1 MFIAVYAWRVKPGK
15 EEQFREG
22 WRRGTAA
29 IVKKYASFGSRLHRE
44 ADGRFVGYAQWP
56 DEASWRAFF
65 DNPEPA
71 DREAAALFVDAME
84 PAPRE
89 PLMKLTV
96 LDDMLVHP

>member
-1 MFIAVYAWRVKPGK
+1 MFVAVYGWWVKPGK

-29 IVKKYASFGSRLHRE
+29 IVKKYGSFGSRLHRE
-44 ADGRFVGYAQWP
+44 ADGRFIGYAQWP
-56 DEASWRAFF
+56 DEESWRAFF

-71 DREAAALFVDAME
+71 DPHASALFVDAME
-84 PAPRE
+84 AWPRE

>member
-1 MFIAVYAWRVKPGK
+1 MFVAVYGWRIKPGK

-29 IVKKYASFGSRLHRE
+29 IVKKYSSFGSRLHRE
-44 ADGRFVGYAQWP
+44 ADGRFIGYAQWP
-56 DEASWRAFF
+56 DEKSWRAFF

-71 DREAAALFVDAME
+71 DRDASALFVDAME
-84 PAPRE
+84 AGPRE

>member
-29 IVKKYASFGSRLHRE
+29 IVKRYGSFGSRLHRE
-44 ADGRFVGYAQWP
+44 ADGRFIGYAQWP
-56 DEASWRAFF
+56 DEQSWRVFF
-65 DNPEPA
+65 DNPTPSDAEG
-71 DREAAALFVDAME
+71 AALFVDAIE

-89 PLMKLTV
+89 PLMKLNV

>member
-1 MFIAVYAWRVKPGK
+1 MFVAVYGWRIKPGK

-44 ADGRFVGYAQWP
+44 ADGRFIGYAQWP
-56 DEASWRAFF
+56 DEESWRAFF

-71 DREAAALFVDAME
+71 DAAASALFRDAVAE
-84 PAPRE
+84 TAAE